1 MGHRLADLR
10 AMQIVALLRIGVERA
25 QDPRAWLVA
34 AAFGWLLAF
43 LPWVAGST
51 SIHLTP
57 RMDGKPG

>member
-1 MGHRLADLR
+1 
-10 AMQIVALLRIGVERA
+10 MQIVALLRIGVERA